1 LVSMEYKEKI
11 ESQLVHLKP
20 ILDAAGRSIEVVEV
34 DAPRIT
40 FKVAGFCTGCACAS
54 SYKEGLEE
62 LVANT
67 CPELTTIE
75 FTE

>member
-1 LVSMEYKEKI
+1 MDHKAKI

-20 ILDAAGRSIEVVEV
+20 ILDAAGRSIEVVAVEE
-34 DAPRIT
+34 PKIT
-40 FKVAGFCTGCACAS
+40 FKVAGFCSGCACSS

-62 LVANT
+62 LVYNT
-67 CPELTTIE
+67 CPDLTIIE